1 MQCRA
6 ADLVAW
12 FGLMFALGVPYL
24 DRAFARAG
32 APPVIAM
39 RESSQPA
46 AASEEED
53 AVVPTEPAHRM
64 AQLRAAALGKK
75 RKNFLGFGEVSD
87 EDKSNSSLDKSKIGF

>member
-39 RESSQPA
+39 RQSSQPA
-46 AASEEED
+46 AASEEMED
-53 AVVPTEPAHRM
+53 AVIPVEPAHRM
-64 AQLRAAALGKK
+64 AKPRAAPCGRLAGTWRCMLALDPM
-75 RKNFLGFGEVSD
+75 L
-87 EDKSNSSLDKSKIGF
+87 